1 MSVDVLVVGGG
12 PAGSAAAIAACELGL
27 SVRLLERQAV
37 PRHRPGETLHPGVG
51 SVLARLGVAERVDAA
66 SGLRHEAQRVA
77 WGGRPELVPFG
88 SDAGGRWR
96 GYQVA
101 REDLDAI
108 LLGRARELGTEVV
121 QPAAATEP
129 LIEDGR
135 VAGVGAG
142 GRRGA
147 ADAGAPG
154 AAPRDDRAAFTID
167 AAGGRGWLR
176 RRLGLELRV
185 ASPPLRSYYGYCEAQ
200 PDPAGHDAAPTL
212 AGDGS
217 GWTWTARVA
226 ARRCH
231 WTRLDLAGGARP
243 DGPPPALTGLRQ
255 LGRTRGADVTWRHV
269 PACAGPGYYLAG
281 DAAAVLDPAASHGVL
296 RALMSGMAAARA
308 IAAVLRGAAAEDA
321 AAARYRDWIGSW
333 FAHDVARLSDLYRQL
348 DPAPG
353 WLPAPTGE
361 RTSWQAP

>member
-12 PAGSAAAIAACELGL
+12 PAGSAAAIVARELGL
-27 SVRLLERQAV
+27 SVRLLERQPF

-77 WGGRPELVPFG
+77 WGRGPELVPFG

-108 LLGRARELGTEVV
+108 LLDRARELGAEVV
-121 QPAAATEP
+121 QPAAAAEP

-135 VAGVGAG
+135 VAGAVPG
-142 GRRGA
+142 GRR
-147 ADAGAPG
+147 DARARGGAPG
-154 AAPRDDRAAFTID
+154 HGRAAFTID

-176 RRLGLELRV
+176 RRLGLELRA
-185 ASPPLRSYYGYCEAQ
+185 ASPPLRAYYGYCEAP
-200 PDPAGHDAAPTL
+200 PDPAGHDAPPTF

-255 LGRTRGADVTWRHV
+255 LGRMRGADVTWRHV
-269 PACAGPGYYLAG
+269 PASAGPGYYLAG

-296 RALMSGMAAARA
+296 RALMSGMAAACG
-308 IAAVLRGAAAEDA
+308 IAAVLRGATPEHA

-333 FAHDVARLSDLYRQL
+333 FAHDMARLSDLYRQL

-353 WLPAPTGE
+353 WLSAPTEGK
-361 RTSWQAP
+361 TSWRAP